1 MNERDYYLSK
11 VIAPDAVQQ
20 GSPTTDPQELVK
32 MLTRFHGEMRQRV
45 SVVLRVLP
53 MCEGGYTYPELVVE
67 NLEPITW
74 RRELYKRLHQHS
86 RLGGLREG
94 MSVSV
99 QHNDAIREGVISG
112 GNWGAWVVQFPDGDE
127 ATYRDAEIDALSAPE
142 KTVKA

>member
-20 GSPTTDPQELVK
+20 GSPTTDPQELAK

-74 RRELYKRLHQHS
+74 LRELYKRLHQHS

-99 QHNDAIREGVISG
+99 QHNDVIREGVISG
-112 GNWGAWVVQFPDGDE
+112 
-127 ATYRDAEIDALSAPE
+127 ATGERGSSNSPMATRRRIGMLRS
-142 KTVKA
+142 TR